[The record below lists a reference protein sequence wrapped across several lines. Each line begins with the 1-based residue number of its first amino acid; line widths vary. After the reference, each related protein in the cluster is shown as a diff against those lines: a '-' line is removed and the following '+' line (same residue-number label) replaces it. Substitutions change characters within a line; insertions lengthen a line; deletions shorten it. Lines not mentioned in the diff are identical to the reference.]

1 MTQANEISATQSFP
15 EPTVGGLIKRP
26 DGTVLLCDSHK
37 WPGFYTVPGG
47 HVELG
52 ETCED
57 ALVREIK
64 EEVGLD
70 IKVDELLSIQQ
81 VIYPKE
87 FWKRAHFI
95 FFDYLCTVEGDQSP
109 KVDANEIQATIW
121 VTPQNALNLN
131 IDRYLKYFITRLLD
145 RSTPFIVSWK

>member
-1 MTQANEISATQSFP
+1 MVQIFP
-15 EPTVGGLIKRP
+15 EPTVGGLIRRE
-26 DGTVLLCDSHK
+26 DGKILLCDSHK
-37 WPGFYTVPGG
+37 WPGLYTVPGG

-70 IKVDELLSIQQ
+70 IKVTELLSIQQ

-95 FFDYLCTVEGDQSP
+95 FFDYLCTVEGSQTP
-109 KVDANEIQATIW
+109 KVDSNEIQGTIW
-121 VTPQNALNLN
+121 VTPRDALKLN
-131 IDRYLKYFITRLLD
+131 IDRYLRHFIARLLD
-145 RSTPFIVSWK
+145 RSAPFIVSWK

>member
-1 MTQANEISATQSFP
+1 MNQVFP
-15 EPTVGGLIKRP
+15 EPTVGALIQRE
-26 DGTVLLCDSHK
+26 DGTVLLCESHK
-37 WPGFYTVPGG
+37 WPGLYTVPGG

-57 ALVREIK
+57 ALVREIR

-70 IKVDELLSIQQ
+70 IKVTELISIQQ

-95 FFDYLCTVEGDQSP
+95 FFDYLCTVEGSQTP
-109 KVDANEIQATIW
+109 KVDSNEIQRTIW
-121 VTPQNALNLN
+121 VTPRDALKLN
-131 IDRYLKYFITRLLD
+131 IDRYLRHFIARLLD
-145 RSTPFIVSWK
+145 RSAPFIVSWK

>member
-1 MTQANEISATQSFP
+1 MEQVFP
-15 EPTVGGLIKRP
+15 EPTVGGLIQRE
-26 DGTVLLCDSHK
+26 DGLILLCSSHK
-37 WPGFYTVPGG
+37 WPGLYTVPGG

-64 EEVGLD
+64 EEVGLNITVLD
-70 IKVDELLSIQQ
+70 LISIQQ

-95 FFDYLCTVEGDQSP
+95 FFDYLCRVVGDQKP
-109 KVDANEIQATIW
+109 VVDSNEIQSTIW
-121 VTPQNALNLN
+121 ASPQDALKLN
-131 IDRYLKYFITRLLD
+131 IDRYLKHFIGRILD
-145 RSTPFIVSWK
+145 KEHTPFIISWIKES